1 MPIASHPH
9 MSVRFGKA
17 ELALVAITMIWG
29 TTFLLVQMAMA
40 VSGPYFFVGLR
51 FGTAALVILPFTWRA
66 LKGLT
71 KTEMRA
77 GFLVGLSIATAYVLQ
92 TMGLHTIPISKS
104 AFITALSFPLVP
116 LLPWLV
122 LIGRSSCR
130 VTVLQSFYY

>member
-77 GFLVGLSIATAYVLQ
+77 GFLVGLSIATGYVLQ
-92 TMGLHTIPISKS
+92 NMGLKTITSSKT
-104 AFITALSFPLVP
+104 AFIPDRKSVGEGKS
-116 LLPWLV
+116 V
-122 LIGRSSCR
+122 EVRVDIGGGRSIKKK
-130 VTVLQSFYY
+130 